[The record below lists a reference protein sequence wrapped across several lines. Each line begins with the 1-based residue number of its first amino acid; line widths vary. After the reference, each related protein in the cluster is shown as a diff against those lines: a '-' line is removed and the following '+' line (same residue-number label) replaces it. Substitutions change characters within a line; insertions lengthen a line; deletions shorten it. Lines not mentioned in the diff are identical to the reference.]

1 MDFCQFV
8 AMPEEPKS
16 DASRC
21 LRLEIGQDIDVAVSR
36 IEVIAEHGTE
46 HAQAIG

>member
-1 MDFCQFV
+1 MAEDSCQLV

-21 LRLEIGQDIDVAVSR
+21 LRLEIGLAALRAAALRS
-36 IEVIAEHGTE
+36 
-46 HAQAIG
+46 